1 MGDSRIAKT
10 LARGALVSWRE
21 QPTQYDIEAL
31 RANTARV
38 GLVIRFRWGVI
49 LALSVFSAAAAS
61 VYATSTDLSSF
72 LADITIPVAAMVFV
86 VAYNTFYQLTYR
98 KLANIAY
105 LNHAQLLFDVVV
117 TTVLVYYSGGVY
129 SWFSAMYLL
138 FIIEAAFILPR
149 PADAWLVAGTAAAL
163 YGGLLLA
170 EYTGVIPHVALP
182 FVGNILQADLTF
194 VLLRYL
200 WMLTLFGGSTTVGLR
215 MMKTIRDR
223 EAELRESSFIDDL
236 TGLFNRQYFHRVLST
251 EAERS
256 SRNGKSLVLLLADID
271 RFGEINRTFGVDI
284 GDAILAAVADRLRVL
299 GGAEARETGFPVSI
313 PCRVGGEELAL
324 IVPEVATDDGEPAA
338 PEEQMLAMA
347 EELREAIARLKVSGV
362 SVTAS
367 IGIAI
372 SPADGDTPD
381 ALLDAADRMLSRAAL
396 AGGNRVC
403 ATWSC
408 EREDDA

>member
-1 MGDSRIAKT
+1 
-10 LARGALVSWRE
+10 
-21 QPTQYDIEAL
+21 
-31 RANTARV
+31 
-38 GLVIRFRWGVI
+38 
-49 LALSVFSAAAAS
+49 
-61 VYATSTDLSSF
+61 
-72 LADITIPVAAMVFV
+72 MVFV

-98 KLANIAY
+98 KLANIAH

-149 PADAWLVAGTAAAL
+149 PADVWLVAGTSSTL

-170 EYTGVIPHVALP
+170 EYAGVIPHVALP
-182 FVGNILQADLTF
+182 FVGNILQADLTY

-200 WMLTLFGGSTTVGLR
+200 WMLTLFGGSATVGLR

-256 SRNGKSLVLLLADID
+256 SRSGKALVLLLADID

-284 GDAILAAVADRLRVL
+284 GDAILAAVAGRLRVL

-324 IVPEVATDDGEPAA
+324 IVPEFATDDGEPAA

-347 EELREAIARLKVSGV
+347 EDLREAIERLKVSGV

-408 EREDDA
+408 ERGDDA